1 MRDARSLDGP
11 NREHEFAKPPG
22 ADMRVTS
29 VPMRTPLSLLTLLL
43 IGIAAIRIFYMVLHD
58 PMFGYGNQ
66 FDMGRTAAC
75 LDLWPELPGGP
86 SDIGYFEAPVES
98 HRIVKIASQECYP
111 GVEAAFDKLAI
122 SLDGLRR
129 YLATD
134 SNHVDMRVIG
144 LLKSILL
151 CIAAWLVH
159 GALKTRPWAAL
170 MHAAI
175 LMIVVADPLN
185 TLYLNTL
192 YGEFFAVLGA
202 YMAIAGIAVLLI
214 SHEQPIQMRILLLF
228 SSGVLCLAFSRMQHV
243 LLPVFFIMLFGAL
256 TLGSAYAR
264 KLPRERLA
272 IWFVVAVLAIATGI
286 SIAGNLRFGARNPV
300 FHEVNRSNML
310 FGALLPASEDLETTV
325 SALGLPP
332 ECALLSNSSYF
343 RIAARGL
350 KGACPE
356 ALSIAP
362 LSMISVFA
370 TQPKLWA
377 VVFGRGLVL
386 SSGWRMRYVGEIAY
400 GKFARVPAGPLGVAS
415 SASSL
420 SGKLNFNGH
429 AIFWLLPVWAGLIAA
444 GVLARNQL
452 SKRDMSADG
461 GAALACTVLF
471 CLAVVVMSVWVSA
484 LFGDGYSELARHLH
498 LGIIASLASW
508 LILIV
513 LVVRYRP
520 VIPTIFVLLLAL
532 GSVMALRGLPL
543 AMGGLSEPE
552 EDRMLATASTFGGW
566 IVAPDHV
573 AAVDMEQQ
581 HKLLRRVTVSQS
593 VGLGR
598 LHPLDGS
605 SKTFEFHADR
615 SIFPATFDPLLPV
628 ELYAVGVGGGR
639 QRVDIRYPCARIAGC
654 K

>member
-1 MRDARSLDGP
+1 
-11 NREHEFAKPPG
+11 
-22 ADMRVTS
+22 MRVS
-29 VPMRTPLSLLTLLL
+29 PLPVRTPLSLLTLLL
-43 IGIAAIRIFYMVLHD
+43 ISVAAIRIFYMVLHD

-75 LDLWPELPGGP
+75 LDLWPELTGRPR
-86 SDIGYFEAPVES
+86 DIGYFEAPVES

-129 YLATD
+129 HFATD
-134 SNHVDMRVIG
+134 SNHVDMRAIG
-144 LLKSILL
+144 LLKAILL

-159 GALKTRPWAAL
+159 GALKTRPRVAL

-175 LMIVVADPLN
+175 LLIVVSDPLN

-202 YMAIAGIAVLLI
+202 YMAIAGIAVPLI
-214 SHEQPIQMRILLLF
+214 SHEQPIQTRILLLF

-243 LLPVFFIMLFGAL
+243 LLPVFFIVLFGTL
-256 TLGSAYAR
+256 KLGSAYGST
-264 KLPRERLA
+264 LPRERVT
-272 IWFVVAVLAIATGI
+272 IWFVIAMLGIATGI

-325 SALGLPP
+325 NALGLPP

-343 RIAARGL
+343 RSAARGL

-386 SSGWRMRYVGEIAY
+386 SSGWRMRYVGEIAH
-400 GKFARVPAGPLGVAS
+400 GKFAQVPVGPLAVAV

-420 SGKLNFNGH
+420 SRKLDFNGH
-429 AIFWLLPVWAGLIAA
+429 AIFWLLPIWAGLIAA
-444 GVLARNQL
+444 GLLVSNQL
-452 SKRDMSADG
+452 SKRDTSADS
-461 GAALACTVLF
+461 GAAMTCTVLF

-513 LVVRYRP
+513 VVVRYRS
-520 VIPTIFVLLLAL
+520 VVPTIFVLLLAL
-532 GSVMALRGLPL
+532 GSMTALRGLPL

-573 AAVDMEQQ
+573 IAVDMEQQ
-581 HKLLRRVTVSQS
+581 HRLLRRVTVTQS

-598 LHPLDGS
+598 LHPLDGG

-615 SIFPATFDPLLPV
+615 STFPAAFDPLLPV
-628 ELYAVGVGGGR
+628 ELYAVRVDGNR
-639 QRVDIRYPCARIAGC
+639 QRVDIRYPCASMAGC
-654 K
+654 R